1 MNKYFCKSDDT
12 IESKRN
18 EIVLIISLN
27 SRDIYRPQRSWGKVI
42 FSETCVKN
50 SFHSG
55 GVHGRGHA
63 WQAGGVRGGG
73 GGYAWHGGMRGRGAH
88 GGGDVHGIRSMSG
101 RYASYWNVFLLNF
114 VLTRLQV
121 KMVLI
126 KVSTNTFVSLNLQR
140 TFCCSFFTHLIPII
154 PDDSKVSPT

>member
-1 MNKYFCKSDDT
+1 M
-12 IESKRN
+12 
-18 EIVLIISLN
+18 V
-27 SRDIYRPQRSWGKVI
+27 GA
-42 FSETCVKN
+42 CVA
-50 SFHSG
+50 
-55 GVHGRGHA
+55 GRGCA
-63 WQAGGVRGGG
+63 LQ

-114 VLTRLQV
+114 VLIRLQV

-126 KVSTNTFVSLNLQR
+126 KVSTNTFVFLNLHR